1 MITSRM
7 LSTKFDPGRILATPT
22 AMRAVPAKEQ
32 VNALQRHFNGD
43 WGDVCEADRLRNEQ
57 ALKTGERLFS
67 VYHTAKGRKFWI
79 ITEADRSAT
88 TVLLPQDY

>member
-7 LSTKFDPGRILATPT
+7 LSTKFDPGRLLATPT
-22 AMRAVPAKEQ
+22 AMRAVPEKEQ
-32 VNALQRHFNGD
+32 VNALLRHFHGD
-43 WGDVCEADRLRNEQ
+43 WGDVCGADWQSNEQ

-67 VYHTAKGRKFWI
+67 AYHTSDGLKFWI